1 MATQQRRAAKRRS
14 AATHTVR
21 RAAAAPAPPKSLDA
35 NTRTVRAVIATD
47 TPVRIYDDLGN
58 DQYGEIDEV
67 LLPSGMVEPARM
79 RLRVDHNTYH
89 SLGVIGSV
97 FDFAISDRQ
106 IEATLKFS
114 AADDVEEIFQRVIEG
129 NLDSVSIGATY
140 RMRDTVTLQPGQS
153 QRVGGVNYTAA
164 DVPLRIVQK
173 WTPEE
178 TSIVD
183 YPADPKAVIR
193 SASAARS
200 RQIRTRTKQRTQSQ
214 RRLPDSGPIT
224 TGERMTTQNR
234 GTRRNRGPENQSG
247 TKPRVRRSA
256 AIDPQIQDSPADDD
270 STIVVGDDVSET
282 QRARTPE
289 QTRVAAQLAEM
300 TARADR
306 RAGTDATAEQLDAA
320 RRDER
325 ARVARIREL
334 GADQPD
340 ELVTR
345 AINDGL
351 SPEQFGLAVL
361 ERMRGE
367 SAGHRTSQSG
377 DGINRAPA
385 VHSQRSASVEALQAA
400 VLMRAG
406 VRLDNPVFA
415 SETARVVLER
425 SEIAWLYRFNRD
437 IADRGNT
444 DAEQIVDVGRRY
456 ASDSSA
462 RTCERLLEMT
472 TREGAPN
479 DVEEI
484 VQRSFSSPY
493 LPRVFGSIVSVGLV
507 AGYMEY
513 PDSTSGWTSEADW
526 ADFRNNQP
534 IGLDATQGLRR
545 HTRGTEAKDVDFA
558 DYGEAYAVNRY
569 TGRFVLDE
577 QDIIDDTV
585 GANQT
590 MPVQMGAMAAR
601 LRPDLVYAV
610 LQTNGNLSD
619 GTALFHSS
627 RANVVTT
634 NALSLD
640 NLGKAEAAM
649 ASQTVK
655 TKSGVARPLNLMAGW
670 VVVPRALR
678 PLGKQIVSSA
688 SVVHGNTTQTGN
700 VNPFA
705 GEYQLRS
712 DARLDV
718 GVVNPLTEAKTT
730 GSATTWYLFE
740 QSGQQ
745 AIQVGYRRG
754 TGRAPSIRVR
764 PLTQPGQFGL
774 GWDIAHDVGVGVIKA
789 AAMVRC
795 TA

>member
-1 MATQQRRAAKRRS
+1 MATQQRRAA
-14 AATHTVR
+14 VR
-21 RAAAAPAPPKSLDA
+21 RAAAAPATPKSLDA

-79 RLRVDHNTYH
+79 RLRVDHNTFQ

-97 FDFAISDRQ
+97 FDFAISERQ

-114 AADDVEEIFQRVIEG
+114 AAEDVEEIFQRVIEG

-164 DVPLRIVQK
+164 DVPLRIVQQ

-193 SASAARS
+193 SAAAARS

-425 SEIAWLYRFNRD
+425 SEIGWLYRFNRD

-627 RANVVTT
+627 RGNVVTT

-655 TKSGVARPLNLMAGW
+655 TKSGVARPLNLLAGW

-705 GEYQLRS
+705 GEDQFRS

>member
-1 MATQQRRAAKRRS
+1 MATQQRRTKTTKRRS
-14 AATHTVR
+14 SATHTVR
-21 RAAAAPAPPKSLDA
+21 RAAAAPSAPRSLDA
-35 NTRTVRAVIATD
+35 INRSVRAIIVTD
-47 TPVRIYDDLGN
+47 TAVRIYDDLGN
-58 DQYGEIDEV
+58 GQYGEIDEV
-67 LLPSGMVEPARM
+67 LIPSGMVEPERM
-79 RLRVDHNTYH
+79 RLRLDHNTYA
-89 SLGVIGSV
+89 SRGVIGSV
-97 FDFAISDRQ
+97 FDFSISERQ

-114 AADDVEEIFQRVIEG
+114 AAEDVEEIYTRVMEG

-153 QRVGGVNYTAA
+153 QRVGGINYTAE

-193 SASAARS
+193 SARGSK
-200 RQIRTRTKQRTQSQ
+200 IRTRTKQRTQSTP
-214 RRLPDSGPIT
+214 RLPDSGPISQGDT
-224 TGERMTTQNR
+224 MTVRNR
-234 GTRRNRGPENQSG
+234 GTRRTGPQSQSG
-247 TKPRVRRSA
+247 KSRVRRSA
-256 AIDPQIQDSPADDD
+256 AIDPQIQDVPAADD
-270 STIVVGDDVSET
+270 STIVVGDDVAET
-282 QRARTPE
+282 QRVRTPE

-306 RAGTDATAEQLDAA
+306 RAGIDATADQLDAA
-320 RRDER
+320 RREER

-345 AINDGL
+345 AIEEGF

-361 ERMRGE
+361 ERMRGQ

-385 VHSQRSASVEALQAA
+385 VHSQRSATVEALQAA

-415 SETARVVLER
+415 SESARVVLER
-425 SEIAWLYRFNRD
+425 SEIGWLYRFNRD
-437 IADRGNT
+437 IADQGNT

-507 AGYMEY
+507 QGYMEF
-513 PDSTSGWTSEADW
+513 PDSTIGWTSEADW
-526 ADFRNNQP
+526 ADFRSNQP
-534 IGLDATQGLRR
+534 IGIDATQGLRR

-601 LRPDLVYAV
+601 LRPDLVYAL
-610 LQTNGNLSD
+610 LQANGNLAD
-619 GTALFHSS
+619 GTALFHSN
-627 RANVVTT
+627 RGNVVTS

-670 VVVPRALR
+670 VIVPRALR

-688 SVVHGNTTQTGN
+688 LVVHGNTTQTGN

-718 GVVNPLTEAKTT
+718 GVVNPLTETKTT
-730 GSATTWYLFE
+730 GSATTWYIAE

-745 AIQVGYRRG
+745 AIQIGFRRG

-764 PLTQPGQFGL
+764 PLMQPGQFGL

>member
-1 MATQQRRAAKRRS
+1 MATQQRRITKRRS

-21 RAAAAPAPPKSLDA
+21 RAAAAPATPKSLDA
-35 NTRTVRAVIATD
+35 DNRTVRAVIATD

-79 RLRVDHNTYH
+79 RLRVDHATYH

-97 FDFAISDRQ
+97 FDFAISERQ

-114 AADDVEEIFQRVIEG
+114 AAADVEEIFQRVIEG

-164 DVPLRIVQK
+164 DVPLRIVQT

-183 YPADPKAVIR
+183 YAADPKAVIR
-193 SASAARS
+193 SASAART
-200 RQIRTRTKQRTQSQ
+200 RQIRTRTKHRTQSHA
-214 RRLPDSGPIT
+214 RLPDTGPIT

-234 GTRRNRGPENQSG
+234 GTRRSRGPENQSG
-247 TKPRVRRSA
+247 PNTRVRRSA
-256 AIDPQIQDSPADDD
+256 AIDPQIQDAPADDD
-270 STIVVGDDVSET
+270 TTIVVDDTAET

-289 QTRVAAQLAEM
+289 HTRVAAQLAEM

-306 RAGTDATAEQLDAA
+306 MAGTDATAEQLDAA

-377 DGINRAPA
+377 DGIHRAPA

-415 SETARVVLER
+415 SESARVVLER

-437 IADRGNT
+437 IADRGNSET
-444 DAEQIVDVGRRY
+444 EQIVDVGRRY

-484 VQRSFSSPY
+484 VARSFSSPY

-507 AGYMEY
+507 QGYMEF
-513 PDSTSGWTSEADW
+513 PDSTIGWTSEADW

-601 LRPDLVYAV
+601 IRPDLVYAV
-610 LQTNGNLSD
+610 LQTNGNLAD

-627 RANVVTT
+627 RGNVVTT

-655 TKSGVARPLNLMAGW
+655 SKSGVARPLNLMAGW

-730 GSATTWYLFE
+730 GSATTWYLME

-764 PLTQPGQFGL
+764 PLANPGQFGL

>member
-79 RLRVDHNTYH
+79 RLRVDHNTYQ

-97 FDFAISDRQ
+97 FDFAISERQ

-200 RQIRTRTKQRTQSQ
+200 RQIRTRTNQRTQSQ
-214 RRLPDSGPIT
+214 RRLPESGPIT

-247 TKPRVRRSA
+247 NKPRARRSA
-256 AIDPQIQDSPADDD
+256 AIDPQIQDAPADDD

-425 SEIAWLYRFNRD
+425 SEIGWLYRFNRD

-484 VQRSFSSPY
+484 VARSFSSPY

-507 AGYMEY
+507 QGYMEF
-513 PDSTSGWTSEADW
+513 PDSTIGWTSEADW

-601 LRPDLVYAV
+601 IRPDLVYAV
-610 LQTNGNLSD
+610 LQTNGNLAD

-627 RANVVTT
+627 RGNVVTT

>member
-1 MATQQRRAAKRRS
+1 MATQQRRAAQRRS

-21 RAAAAPAPPKSLDA
+21 RAAAAPTPPKSLDA

-79 RLRVDHNTYH
+79 RLRLDHNTYQ

-97 FDFAISDRQ
+97 FDFAISERQ

-114 AADDVEEIFQRVIEG
+114 AAEDVEEIFQRVIEG

-164 DVPLRIVQK
+164 DVPLRIVQQ

-200 RQIRTRTKQRTQSQ
+200 RQIRTRTNQRTQSQ
-214 RRLPDSGPIT
+214 PRLPDSGPIT

-247 TKPRVRRSA
+247 NKPRVRRSA
-256 AIDPQIQDSPADDD
+256 AIDPQIQDAPADDD

-415 SETARVVLER
+415 TETARVVLER
-425 SEIAWLYRFNRD
+425 SEIGWLYRFNRD

-627 RANVVTT
+627 RGNVVTT